1 MPTKKAVCFYRNYQG
16 FTGGH
21 LKVWDYYH
29 HVKHSHDFSP
39 CIFFGKES
47 IFEAENPW
55 KEDHDGRMPEWEPEK
70 AEVLF
75 LGGDDWLSLPESQR
89 RSWPGPVINLVQ
101 GVSHADPGTLLYSF
115 LANRAIRICV
125 SKEVE
130 QEILKTDQVNGP
142 LFTIPNGIDP
152 SLFPEK
158 KMRYQEREIDL
169 LIAGTKNP
177 DLAMELFRQVNHKS
191 LVIRVVDDQIPRQ
204 EFLSL
209 LGESRITL
217 FLPGRREGF
226 YLPALEGMA
235 AGTLVICPDC
245 VGNRSYCIDFM
256 NCIRPDYSGEALL
269 SAVGYAGK
277 MSPAATE
284 MMLSYARETLLA
296 HTLEGERTAF
306 LEILTSVHQLWEE
319 KPEIK
324 IMKS

>member
-1 MPTKKAVCFYRNYQG
+1 MTKKKAVHFYRNYQG

-29 HVKHSHDFSP
+29 HVKQSPGFSP
-39 CIFFGKES
+39 SVFFREGS

-55 KEDHDGRMPEWEPEK
+55 SEDHDGRMPEWEPEK

-75 LGGDDWLSLPESQR
+75 LGGEDWLSLPEPQR
-89 RSWPGPVINLVQ
+89 KSWPKPVINLIQ
-101 GVSHADPGTLLYSF
+101 GVRHADPGTLLYSF
-115 LANRAIRICV
+115 LANRAVRICV

-130 QEILKTDQVNGP
+130 KEILKTNQVNGP

-158 KMRYQEREIDL
+158 KRRYQERKIDL

-177 DLAMELFRQVNHKS
+177 DLAMELFRQVNHES
-191 LVIRVVDDQIPRQ
+191 LVIRVLDDQIPRK

-245 VGNRSYCIDFM
+245 VGNRSCCIDSV
-256 NCIRPDYSGEALL
+256 NCIRPDYSAQAIL
-269 SAVGYAGK
+269 SAMAYAK
-277 MSPAATE
+277 KLAPTAIETI
-284 MMLSYARETLLA
+284 LSDARKTFLT
-296 HTLEGERTAF
+296 HTLDIERTAF
-306 LEILTSVHQLWEE
+306 LEILAEVHQLWKKKRSYYQHE
-319 KPEIK
+319 
-324 IMKS
+324 